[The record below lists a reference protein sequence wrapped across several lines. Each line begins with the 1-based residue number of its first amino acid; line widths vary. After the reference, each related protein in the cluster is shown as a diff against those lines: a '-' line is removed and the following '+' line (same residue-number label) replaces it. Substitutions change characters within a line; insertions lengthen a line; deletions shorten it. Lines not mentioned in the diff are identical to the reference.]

1 MRLENFVKIDKFI
14 DEWNANKENTSM
26 VGHNFLSDWTT
37 DEKKKLTGA
46 FRDEN
51 EPDAP
56 LHKSDEN

>member
-1 MRLENFVKIDKFI
+1 MRLENFVKIDNFI
-14 DEWNANKENTSM
+14 DEWNANKENTST

-46 FRDEN
+46 LRDEN

-56 LHKSDEN
+56 LHKFDEN